1 MSPINILEQVQQPIP
16 ARNRSDVNAR
26 TGRPLKWTR
35 AVVFF
40 GAEINQHNGLGLATV
55 SSQART
61 WRAALARG
69 ASLDHRYSHQPLRP
83 PPYIKLPKPSS
94 AFEFSRGA
102 LRNVVVNRI
111 LCLHPSNQDTNSP
124 IRRRAIS
131 DVEDLHVCHHPTRK
145 PVAPLWRRRQRY
157 ICPLPKLPFPIA
169 SGRVDASIN

>member
-26 TGRPLKWTR
+26 TGRHIENDMMAVEMGLGSTR
-35 AVVFF
+35 AVFF
-40 GAEINQHNGLGLATV
+40 GAEINQHNEHGRATV

-94 AFEFSRGA
+94 R
-102 LRNVVVNRI
+102 V
-111 LCLHPSNQDTNSP
+111 
-124 IRRRAIS
+124 
-131 DVEDLHVCHHPTRK
+131 TR
-145 PVAPLWRRRQRY
+145 LS
-157 ICPLPKLPFPIA
+157 LPA
-169 SGRVDASIN
+169 AACETWW